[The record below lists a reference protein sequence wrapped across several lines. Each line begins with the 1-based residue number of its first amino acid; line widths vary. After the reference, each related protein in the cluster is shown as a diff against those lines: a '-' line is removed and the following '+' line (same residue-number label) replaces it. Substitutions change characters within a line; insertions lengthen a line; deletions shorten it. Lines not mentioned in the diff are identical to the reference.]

1 MAWKLGTDST
11 YRLFAKFKDGKKV
24 YRYSY
29 DWKHRYSKIKDPIK
43 GLNGLRDLVRD
54 YGANAEVAIIYE
66 NIYGTNDGPELER
79 YIEGIKQ

>member
-1 MAWKLGTDST
+1 MTWKLGPDSA

-29 DWKHRYSKIKDPIK
+29 DWKHRYSKVKDPQM
-43 GLNGLRDLVRD
+43 GLDGLRDLVQD
-54 YGANAEVAIIYE
+54 YGSNAEIAVIYE
-66 NIYGTNDGPELER
+66 NIYGTTNGAEIER